1 MSAFFHFSA
10 SNESKNVVL
19 QLIKISNPLK
29 SQSLAEFTP

>member
-10 SNESKNVVL
+10 PNKSKNLVL
-19 QLIKISNPLK
+19 QLIKIINPLK

>member
-10 SNESKNVVL
+10 SNASKNLVL
-19 QLIKISNPLK
+19 QLIKIRNPLE